1 MIPKRGQH
9 VKCILRTGAIAEGIV
24 EEWFNNHVQ
33 LKSLDG
39 ESILIITHPAEDIML
54 IKIILEPKNRAEE
67 IAAKDLE
74 QEKSDKERMFED
86 FRARHNP
93 NDPDD
98 RKTLAD
104 LRIELIEQDRKIVA
118 EKLKDHTPTQAPKA
132 TRYHYPGN
140 MYGHSRSSKK
150 PSTK

>member
-1 MIPKRGQH
+1 MIPKEGQH

-54 IKIILEPKNRAEE
+54 IKIILEPKTQAEE
-67 IAAKDLE
+67 VSDKIRAKSALE
-74 QEKSDKERMFED
+74 QKFEEVRQNHD
-86 FRARHNP
+86 P
-93 NDPDD
+93 NNADD
-98 RKTLAD
+98 RKTLAQ
-104 LRIELIEQDRKIVA
+104 LRVELAEQERKIVS
-118 EKLKDHTPTQAPKA
+118 EKLKDHTATQIPKA

-140 MYGHSRSSKK
+140 MYGHSRPSKK
-150 PSTK
+150 PSTE

>member
-1 MIPKRGQH
+1 MTPKEGQH

-24 EEWFNNHVQ
+24 DEWFNNHVQ

-54 IKIILEPKNRAEE
+54 IKIILEPKNQTEE
-67 IAAKDLE
+67 IADKIRAKSALE
-74 QEKSDKERMFED
+74 QKFEETRQGHD
-86 FRARHNP
+86 P
-93 NDPDD
+93 NNADD
-98 RKTLAD
+98 RKTLAQ
-104 LRIELIEQDRKIVA
+104 LKIELVEQERKIVS
-118 EKLKDHTPTQAPKA
+118 EKLKDHTATQIPKI

-150 PSTK
+150 PSAE